1 MSEFQLAQTSV
12 SGEVEALSR
21 RHPLWRDI
29 SVQLT
34 FRYLNIFGCK
44 SVCMDRPALGKVG
57 NVSLRYQ
64 TSWRVFLFGAI
75 RSRNYRKMAFPCSAI
90 SIFLCDFTGK
100 IPQTCIKYHHATSQ
114 SSGVVSWGPWVPP
127 LPLVCALGTT
137 NRPPGFWGLHETGK
151 LR

>member
-21 RHPLWRDI
+21 RRRLWRDI

-75 RSRNYRKMAFPCSAI
+75 SRSRMRFDAAYM
-90 SIFLCDFTGK
+90 
-100 IPQTCIKYHHATSQ
+100 
-114 SSGVVSWGPWVPP
+114 WV
-127 LPLVCALGTT
+127 
-137 NRPPGFWGLHETGK
+137 F
-151 LR
+151 

>member
-1 MSEFQLAQTSV
+1 MQHIQ
-12 SGEVEALSR
+12 
-21 RHPLWRDI
+21 
-29 SVQLT
+29 
-34 FRYLNIFGCK
+34 GCK

-100 IPQTCIKYHHATSQ
+100 IPQTCIKCHHAPSQ
-114 SSGVVSWGPWVPP
+114 SNGIAPCPPWVPP
-127 LPLVCALGTT
+127 WPLIYTPGSI
-137 NRPPGFWGLHETGK
+137 NRLCGFWGLHILFNSLNGAIANRPLSRFFEILEKMQQLRDIFTG
-151 LR
+151 